1 MSDSTIRDNLMR
13 VRERIARAAARAGRD
28 PSGITLVCVSKTKP
42 AELVREALEAGATD
56 FGENYVQEAAQK
68 VPLAGPGARWHMI
81 GHLQTNKAA
90 RAAELFHMIQSV
102 DSVKLAGRL
111 GRAARERGRILDVLI
126 EVNVV
131 GEQTKSGAAPEEV
144 PSVAEAVLREEGL
157 RLLGVMG
164 IPPFLADPERV
175 RPYFAAL
182 REIFETLPPANRRV
196 LSMGMSA
203 DFEAAIAEGSTM
215 VRIGTAVFGAR

>member
-1 MSDSTIRDNLMR
+1 
-13 VRERIARAAARAGRD
+13 
-28 PSGITLVCVSKTKP
+28 
-42 AELVREALEAGATD
+42 
-56 FGENYVQEAAQK
+56 
-68 VPLAGPGARWHMI
+68 MI

-126 EVNVV
+126 EVNVA